1 MVYLIR
7 IEAKVLKN
15 SKNTLISK
23 TTHILVI
30 VIALLLLTITLLVAY
45 GFFVVEKNRLNVAPL
60 KTSVHRILLEIEE
73 VHQFVQK
80 LAATQSRPNIEYVW
94 FQIDQA
100 VSDYHKIVMGK
111 ENTTNETIPAE
122 LYSRLI
128 SDLELLD
135 EEIDVYKVAA
145 NRLFNRNE
153 DSEKD
158 SPDKLFY
165 ERAYNAVLTRLDGI
179 EVPIDNFLQR
189 DLLFFRRLMFGGVII
204 CIVLSFMI
212 ATTLR
217 QFIKKTA
224 SDYIAIT
231 TAHKTLK
238 NEFSQRKTIEKSLK
252 QSEEL
257 FRTIFET
264 SPDAVVITRIEDSII
279 IDVNHGFTEYSG
291 YEKKEVVGRSVHDI
305 ELWQDPEL
313 RKALLNQ
320 VDKKGFARNYEAVL
334 RSKQAVPINCLLS
347 TTRIDING
355 KQHILTVARDIS
367 DRILSEKKIYAAN
380 RFLHIGNRHVEVQ
393 PLLADFVMEL
403 KRVSGCSATA
413 VRILDKNGK
422 IPYAASNGFDSDFC
436 NNSEPLSIHSEKG
449 MCARVIKN
457 QKGPFV
463 SFFTDYGSYHVNST
477 SEFLETAADDLKH
490 HMRNTCHKFG
500 YETVALVPIRSGD
513 RTIGLIHA
521 ADQEA
526 NRLDNNTIEILEA
539 AALQLGT
546 AIERVRAAQ
555 ELKDSHDAL
564 EKQVTRRTEMLLR
577 TKDNLVLEIEQR
589 KRYEQELLGFQQRLR
604 ELSARLIQTEA
615 RERRHIASKIHDRIG
630 QTLAVIKMQLGAV
643 KAELD
648 FQDMKNR
655 IESIRELV
663 SQTIHDVRT
672 LTFELS
678 PPILYEL
685 GLKAALESLAEKLH
699 NQSGLEV
706 EIQMDGN
713 DRGLDADRALLLF
726 RTCSE
731 LLLNVVKHAGARQA
745 QVFLTID
752 SDLVA
757 GKITDD
763 GVGFDPIVLHDGFD
777 PSERG
782 FGLFSIQEQ
791 LQSYGGAMEVNSVR
805 NQGSS
810 VTITL
815 PLKA

>member
-1 MVYLIR
+1 
-7 IEAKVLKN
+7 
-15 SKNTLISK
+15 
-23 TTHILVI
+23 
-30 VIALLLLTITLLVAY
+30 
-45 GFFVVEKNRLNVAPL
+45 
-60 KTSVHRILLEIEE
+60 
-73 VHQFVQK
+73 
-80 LAATQSRPNIEYVW
+80 
-94 FQIDQA
+94 
-100 VSDYHKIVMGK
+100 
-111 ENTTNETIPAE
+111 
-122 LYSRLI
+122 
-128 SDLELLD
+128 
-135 EEIDVYKVAA
+135 
-145 NRLFNRNE
+145 
-153 DSEKD
+153 
-158 SPDKLFY
+158 
-165 ERAYNAVLTRLDGI
+165 
-179 EVPIDNFLQR
+179 
-189 DLLFFRRLMFGGVII
+189 
-204 CIVLSFMI
+204 
-212 ATTLR
+212 
-217 QFIKKTA
+217 
-224 SDYIAIT
+224 
-231 TAHKTLK
+231 
-238 NEFSQRKTIEKSLK
+238 
-252 QSEEL
+252 
-257 FRTIFET
+257 
-264 SPDAVVITRIEDSII
+264 
-279 IDVNHGFTEYSG
+279 
-291 YEKKEVVGRSVHDI
+291 
-305 ELWQDPEL
+305 
-313 RKALLNQ
+313 
-320 VDKKGFARNYEAVL
+320 
-334 RSKQAVPINCLLS
+334 
-347 TTRIDING
+347 
-355 KQHILTVARDIS
+355 
-367 DRILSEKKIYAAN
+367 
-380 RFLHIGNRHVEVQ
+380 
-393 PLLADFVMEL
+393 
-403 KRVSGCSATA
+403 
-413 VRILDKNGK
+413 
-422 IPYAASNGFDSDFC
+422 
-436 NNSEPLSIHSEKG
+436 
-449 MCARVIKN
+449 
-457 QKGPFV
+457 
-463 SFFTDYGSYHVNST
+463 
-477 SEFLETAADDLKH
+477 
-490 HMRNTCHKFG
+490 
-500 YETVALVPIRSGD
+500 
-513 RTIGLIHA
+513 
-521 ADQEA
+521 
-526 NRLDNNTIEILEA
+526 
-539 AALQLGT
+539 
-546 AIERVRAAQ
+546 
-555 ELKDSHDAL
+555 
-564 EKQVTRRTEMLLR
+564 MLLR